1 MFWVP
6 GSSPYCNWYLEE
18 CSKSCPNNARY
29 HNFKFSSSSIVCVPV
44 IWVDFVTVRGTSTP
58 FKRIICPI
66 WAEKIN
72 LKGKESS
79 PKVLLYLPSNIIKY
93 IITEIP
99 TYAYFL
105 RSSLRFLSP
114 GWLRSYIRLDSGLL
128 KTLYASFKAL
138 NWSVQS
144 SVELLSFLFNSEDAS
159 SIFWCRSGCS

>member
-6 GSSPYCNWYLEE
+6 VSSPYCNWYLEE
-18 CSKSCPNNARY
+18 CSKKCPNNARY
-29 HNFKFSSSSIVCVPV
+29 HNFKLSSSSIVWVPV
-44 IWVDFVTVRGTSTP
+44 IWVDFVTVSGTSTP

-66 WAEKIN
+66 WAAKIN
-72 LKGKESS
+72 QKVKKLS
-79 PKVLLYLPSNIIKY
+79 PKVLIIKY
-93 IITEIP
+93 IITEIH

-105 RSSLRFLSP
+105 RSSLWFLSP